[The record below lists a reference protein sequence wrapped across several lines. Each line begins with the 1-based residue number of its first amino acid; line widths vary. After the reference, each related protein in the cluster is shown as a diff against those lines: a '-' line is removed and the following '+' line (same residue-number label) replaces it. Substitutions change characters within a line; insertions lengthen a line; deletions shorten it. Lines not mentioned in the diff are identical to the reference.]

1 MNETLEV
8 ENTKTKIN
16 VNAKEINI
24 LSLRT
29 RIYLPFKRLF
39 DILFGIIGV
48 ILTIPFIL
56 VIKISYILNKDYSSI
71 FFTHK
76 RIGKNGKEFKM
87 YKFRTMR
94 DTKDSSGNLLS
105 DDERL
110 TKFGKILRSTSLDE
124 LPEFFNILRGEMS
137 LIGPRPLLPEY
148 LPLYSGEQ
156 IKRHNVLPG
165 LTGWAQINGRN
176 SISWTEKF
184 KLDVWY
190 VENWSLKLD
199 LKIFF
204 LTIVKVIK
212 QEDINQESTVTMEA
226 FNGNN

>member
-1 MNETLEV
+1 MN
-8 ENTKTKIN
+8 KI
-16 VNAKEINI
+16 
-24 LSLRT
+24 
-29 RIYLPFKRLF
+29 KRSF
-39 DILFGIIGV
+39 DIIFSLTVLIMLSPIFLIIA
-48 ILTIPFIL
+48 IL
-56 VIKISYILNKDYSSI
+56 VKIKLGGHI
-71 FFTHK
+71 FFVQE
-76 RIGKNGKEFKM
+76 RIGMYNRPFKM

-184 KLDVWY
+184 ELDVWY

-212 QEDINQESTVTMEA
+212 REDINQESTVTMEA

>member
-1 MNETLEV
+1 MN
-8 ENTKTKIN
+8 KI
-16 VNAKEINI
+16 
-24 LSLRT
+24 
-29 RIYLPFKRLF
+29 KRSF
-39 DILFGIIGV
+39 DIIFSLTVLIMLSPIFLIIA
-48 ILTIPFIL
+48 IL
-56 VIKISYILNKDYSSI
+56 VKIKLGGPI
-71 FFTHK
+71 FFVQE
-76 RIGKNGKEFKM
+76 RIGMYNRPFKM

-110 TKFGKILRSTSLDE
+110 TKFGKTLRSTSLDE

>member
-1 MNETLEV
+1 MN
-8 ENTKTKIN
+8 KI
-16 VNAKEINI
+16 
-24 LSLRT
+24 
-29 RIYLPFKRLF
+29 KRSF
-39 DILFGIIGV
+39 DIIFSLTVLIMLSPIFLIIA
-48 ILTIPFIL
+48 IL
-56 VIKISYILNKDYSSI
+56 VKIKLGGHI
-71 FFTHK
+71 FFVQE
-76 RIGKNGKEFKM
+76 RIGMYNRPFKM

-94 DTKDSSGNLLS
+94 NTKDSSGNLLS

-184 KLDVWY
+184 ELDVWY

-212 QEDINQESTVTMEA
+212 REDINQESTVTMEA

>member
-1 MNETLEV
+1 MN
-8 ENTKTKIN
+8 KI
-16 VNAKEINI
+16 
-24 LSLRT
+24 
-29 RIYLPFKRLF
+29 KRSF
-39 DILFGIIGV
+39 DIIFSLTVLIMLSPIFLIIA
-48 ILTIPFIL
+48 IL
-56 VIKISYILNKDYSSI
+56 VKIKLGGHI
-71 FFTHK
+71 FFVQE
-76 RIGKNGKEFKM
+76 RIGMYNRPFKM

-94 DTKDSSGNLLS
+94 NTKDSSGNLLS

-110 TKFGKILRSTSLDE
+110 TKFGKVLRSTSLDE
-124 LPEFFNILRGEMS
+124 LPEFFNIIRGEMS

-165 LTGWAQINGRN
+165 LTGWAQVNGRN

-212 QEDINQESTVTMEA
+212 REDINQESTVTMEA

>member
-1 MNETLEV
+1 MN
-8 ENTKTKIN
+8 KI
-16 VNAKEINI
+16 
-24 LSLRT
+24 
-29 RIYLPFKRLF
+29 KRSF
-39 DILFGIIGV
+39 DIIFSLTVLIMLSPIFLIIA
-48 ILTIPFIL
+48 IL
-56 VIKISYILNKDYSSI
+56 VKIKLGGHI
-71 FFTHK
+71 FFVQE
-76 RIGKNGKEFKM
+76 RIGMYNRPFKM

-94 DTKDSSGNLLS
+94 NTKDSSGNLLS
-105 DDERL
+105 DNERL
-110 TKFGKILRSTSLDE
+110 TKFGKTLRSTSLDE

-165 LTGWAQINGRN
+165 LTGWAQVNGRN

-212 QEDINQESTVTMEA
+212 REDINQESTVTMEA

>member
-1 MNETLEV
+1 MN
-8 ENTKTKIN
+8 KI
-16 VNAKEINI
+16 
-24 LSLRT
+24 
-29 RIYLPFKRLF
+29 KRSF
-39 DILFGIIGV
+39 DIIFSLTVLIMLSPIFLIIA
-48 ILTIPFIL
+48 IL
-56 VIKISYILNKDYSSI
+56 VKIKLGGPI
-71 FFTHK
+71 FFVQE
-76 RIGKNGKEFKM
+76 RIGMYNRPFKM

-105 DDERL
+105 DNERL

-137 LIGPRPLLPEY
+137 LIGPRPLLPKY

-184 KLDVWY
+184 ELDVWY

-212 QEDINQESTVTMEA
+212 REDINQESTVTMEA

>member
-1 MNETLEV
+1 MN
-8 ENTKTKIN
+8 KI
-16 VNAKEINI
+16 
-24 LSLRT
+24 
-29 RIYLPFKRLF
+29 KRSF
-39 DILFGIIGV
+39 DIIFSLTVLIMLSPIFLIIA
-48 ILTIPFIL
+48 IL
-56 VIKISYILNKDYSSI
+56 VKIKLGGHI
-71 FFTHK
+71 FFVQE
-76 RIGKNGKEFKM
+76 RIGMYNRPFKM

-94 DTKDSSGNLLS
+94 NTKDSSGNLLS
-105 DDERL
+105 DNERL
-110 TKFGKILRSTSLDE
+110 TKFGKTLRSTSLDE

-184 KLDVWY
+184 ELDVWY

-212 QEDINQESTVTMEA
+212 REDINQESTVTMEA

>member
-1 MNETLEV
+1 MN
-8 ENTKTKIN
+8 KI
-16 VNAKEINI
+16 
-24 LSLRT
+24 
-29 RIYLPFKRLF
+29 KRSF
-39 DILFGIIGV
+39 DIIFSLTVLIMLSPIFLIIA
-48 ILTIPFIL
+48 IL
-56 VIKISYILNKDYSSI
+56 VKIKLGGHI
-71 FFTHK
+71 FFVQE
-76 RIGKNGKEFKM
+76 RIGMYNRPFKM

-105 DDERL
+105 DNERL

-137 LIGPRPLLPEY
+137 LIGPRPLLPKY

-165 LTGWAQINGRN
+165 LTGWAQVNGRN

-212 QEDINQESTVTMEA
+212 REDINQESTVTMEA